1 MPHCTYPSAGGAHIA
16 YGESLSRGLAPPPRP
31 LRGAVRYAEAEPHGL
46 AFDYDPPLRGGGK
59 VAFTPWLGPPPS
71 SAFTPAAPFPPDRG

>member
-16 YGESLSRGLAPPPRP
+16 YGESLSRGLPPPPRP
-31 LRGAVRYAEAEPHGL
+31 LRGAVRYADAEPPGL

-59 VAFTPWLGPPPS
+59 VDFTPWLDRAHPL
-71 SAFTPAAPFPPDRG
+71 TPAAPSPPDRG